1 MRERNIRGRDSTP
14 TKAERRRTTHQER
27 TTPNESTA
35 PPKKN
40 STTIQG
46 EYYKPNPNSRPIPI
60 HAQLQKKKSGR
71 ESPPPL
77 PTNAE
82 DLKCHKAL
90 SSMESTSTVS
100 STDDAPG
107 SGSSSSDPSALGAA
121 LGSITSKPALALTSK
136 PTAVVKVKAE
146 DVAFIVSLSLSL
158 SPFPIQGCRC
168 LMSDV

>member
-1 MRERNIRGRDSTP
+1 MQYLHIYSTYTCLLQSGP
-14 TKAERRRTTHQER
+14 LPSPHISPQRQIDHPHNPPQTTHHQ
-27 TTPNESTA
+27 
-35 PPKKN
+35 
-40 STTIQG
+40 IQ
-46 EYYKPNPNSRPIPI
+46 PNPNTRTTS
-60 HAQLQKKKSGR
+60 KKMSGR

-82 DLKCHKAL
+82 DLKRHKAL